1 MYSSGSSP
9 FSPCEGDA
17 SSIVAAR
24 RRSELAPT
32 PDHAARNLFGSGDLD
47 LFAGS
52 VRLRILLVEDEPF
65 ILMDIEL
72 QLQQESHLVVSASDA
87 DKAIVV
93 LRRQTVD
100 LVLTDIDMPGSMDG
114 LGLAAAVRDRWPSV
128 RIVVMSG
135 KQRPTVDEL
144 PSEARFVSKPFN
156 KSQLLQA
163 VGA

>member
-1 MYSSGSSP
+1 MK
-9 FSPCEGDA
+9 
-17 SSIVAAR
+17 
-24 RRSELAPT
+24 
-32 PDHAARNLFGSGDLD
+32 
-47 LFAGS
+47 
-52 VRLRILLVEDEPF
+52 ILLVEDEPF

-72 QLQQESHLVVSASDA
+72 ELQQNAHLVVSASNA

-93 LRRQTVD
+93 LRNQAVD

-114 LGLAAAVRDRWPSV
+114 IGLAAAVRDRWPSV

-135 KQRPTVDEL
+135 KQRPTSDEL

-163 VGA
+163 VGSW